1 MTTDIVLLAGMA
13 AAALRIAILQN
24 RVRLLEEQAITDPLT
39 GAFNR
44 RQMQITLAA
53 AVERRRRSGERASI
67 LLFDIDRF
75 KDINDALGHAEGD
88 RVLTSLVALV
98 GQRMRKL
105 DALFRSG
112 GEEFVLLL
120 SGTRFSDAL
129 SVAEDLRTL
138 VQDARSRRRPA
149 SVDQHRR
156 RRARPRAVHC
166 RMDCGGRRGALSR
179 EARRAE
185 PCGWPVRSSHHG
197 HRRAGCPQPDALSA
211 AHLVIEIGRA
221 LEPRSRPHESFVSL
235 KELAPPIPT

>member
-13 AAALRIAILQN
+13 AAGLRIAILQN

-44 RQMQITLAA
+44 RQMHITLAA

-120 SGTRFSDAL
+120 SGTKFSDAL

-138 VQDARSRRRPA
+138 VQDASLIAGRPLSISIGVVELA
-149 SVDQHRR
+149 REQSIAEWIAEADAALY
-156 RRARPRAVHC
+156 RAK
-166 RMDCGGRRGALSR
+166 
-179 EARRAE
+179 
-185 PCGWPVRSSHHG
+185 
-197 HRRAGCPQPDALSA
+197 RAGRNRVAGRYGRPTMVTGERA
-211 AHLVIEIGRA
+211 AHSPMRFPLRI
-221 LEPRSRPHESFVSL
+221 S
-235 KELAPPIPT
+235 

>member
-1 MTTDIVLLAGMA
+1 MTTDIVLFAGMA
-13 AAALRIAILQN
+13 AAGLRIAILQN
-24 RVRLLEEQAITDPLT
+24 RVRLLEGQAITDPLT

-138 VQDARSRRRPA
+138 VQDASLIAGRPLSISIGVVELA
-149 SVDQHRR
+149 REQSIAEWIAEADAALY
-156 RRARPRAVHC
+156 RAK
-166 RMDCGGRRGALSR
+166 
-179 EARRAE
+179 
-185 PCGWPVRSSHHG
+185 
-197 HRRAGCPQPDALSA
+197 RAGRNRVAGRYGGPTTVTGERA
-211 AHLVIEIGRA
+211 AHSPMRFPLRI
-221 LEPRSRPHESFVSL
+221 S
-235 KELAPPIPT
+235 

>member
-1 MTTDIVLLAGMA
+1 MTTDIVLFAGIA
-13 AAALRIAILQN
+13 AAGLRIAILQN

-138 VQDARSRRRPA
+138 VQDASLIAGRPLSISIGVVELA
-149 SVDQHRR
+149 REQSIAEWIAEADAALY
-156 RRARPRAVHC
+156 RAK
-166 RMDCGGRRGALSR
+166 
-179 EARRAE
+179 
-185 PCGWPVRSSHHG
+185 
-197 HRRAGCPQPDALSA
+197 RAGRNRVAGRYGGPTTVTGERA
-211 AHLVIEIGRA
+211 AHSPMRFPLRI
-221 LEPRSRPHESFVSL
+221 S
-235 KELAPPIPT
+235 

>member
-13 AAALRIAILQN
+13 AAGLRIAILQN
-24 RVRLLEEQAITDPLT
+24 RVRVLEEQAITDPLT

-138 VQDARSRRRPA
+138 VQDASLVAGRPLSISIGVVELA
-149 SVDQHRR
+149 YEQSISEWIAEADAALY
-156 RRARPRAVHC
+156 RAK
-166 RMDCGGRRGALSR
+166 
-179 EARRAE
+179 
-185 PCGWPVRSSHHG
+185 
-197 HRRAGCPQPDALSA
+197 RAGRNRVAGRYGGPTTVTGERA
-211 AHLVIEIGRA
+211 AHSPMRFPLRI
-221 LEPRSRPHESFVSL
+221 S
-235 KELAPPIPT
+235 